1 MGGRT
6 GGRSNEGLGTSG
18 GVVEGI
24 GFGDGICRNASPNA
38 LWIDEWVGDGGIA
51 NCLRGI
57 AWCNGIGF
65 RGDVIDFVTVESFRW
80 RLAERDDWDSAKSR
94 DKNDRNAIVS
104 RRGWRVK

>member
-1 MGGRT
+1 LLERAIIKSLDHAMS
-6 GGRSNEGLGTSG
+6 SNEQ
-18 GVVEGI
+18 
-24 GFGDGICRNASPNA
+24 RMNY
-38 LWIDEWVGDGGIA
+38 
-51 NCLRGI
+51 I